1 MQKIQTVRN
10 RLRQETGENPSAEAI
25 AALTGIAPEAVEEL
39 ILLDPEICSLDI
51 PVGSDEGGTLGTLIE
66 DDRTVPPQEE
76 MKPWQYLV
84 TIFSSLIF
92 LYSFVIL
99 VLMPEFVLEALQD
112 LFGDYLLAL
121 IFGSMIVIGM
131 WLYVI
136 VTRDES

>member
-1 MQKIQTVRN
+1 MMDWNHNGSYDAFDSATDYMLSEDFN
-10 RLRQETGENPSAEAI
+10 RDSSEDSLTGEHGVYSSAKY
-25 AALTGIAPEAVEEL
+25 AANQKDKP
-39 ILLDPEICSLDI
+39 
-51 PVGSDEGGTLGTLIE
+51 
-66 DDRTVPPQEE
+66 VPPQEE

>member
-1 MQKIQTVRN
+1 MMDWNHNGSYDAFDSATEYMLSEDFN
-10 RLRQETGENPSAEAI
+10 CDSSEASLTGEHGVYSSAKY
-25 AALTGIAPEAVEEL
+25 AATQKEE
-39 ILLDPEICSLDI
+39 
-51 PVGSDEGGTLGTLIE
+51 PVL
-66 DDRTVPPQEE
+66 PQEE

>member
-1 MQKIQTVRN
+1 MMDWNHNGSYDAFDRATDYMLSGDMDSSASGSAKYAANQKDK
-10 RLRQETGENPSAEAI
+10 P
-25 AALTGIAPEAVEEL
+25 
-39 ILLDPEICSLDI
+39 
-51 PVGSDEGGTLGTLIE
+51 
-66 DDRTVPPQEE
+66 VPPQEE

>member
-1 MQKIQTVRN
+1 MMDWNHNGSYDALDSATDYMLSEDMDSSASSSAKYAATQK
-10 RLRQETGENPSAEAI
+10 
-25 AALTGIAPEAVEEL
+25 EE
-39 ILLDPEICSLDI
+39 
-51 PVGSDEGGTLGTLIE
+51 PVL
-66 DDRTVPPQEE
+66 PQEE